1 MGEIL
6 QIWKS
11 GGWVMIPLFALA
23 VLLYA
28 QAFQLVMYVRR
39 TSLRTA
45 TEMHWWDWVRDPS
58 QAEGRVKEIIEYTQR
73 DVTTADQLRN
83 RFDEIRL
90 ALVSLIDRRTLFV
103 GTLVAAA
110 PLLGLL
116 GTVLGML
123 QTFYGISTSGGSE
136 TAGVVAAGIS
146 EAVIGLSLFAPIL
159 ARAAIH
165 FGPADYFALYIL
177 AFATIGVDRLLG
189 LFAMALLASG
199 AMALNPRVA
208 EIPSAR
214 WLALESLTLSH
225 LKLD

>member
-1 MGEIL
+1 MSEIWR
-6 QIWKS
+6 IWLS

-39 TSLRTA
+39 TDLSGKSEPL
-45 TEMHWWDWVRDPS
+45 WWEWVRTPAHA
-58 QAEGRVKEIIEYTQR
+58 QGRVADIIAYTQ
-73 DVTTADQLRN
+73 DGVTTEKQIRD

-90 ALVSLIDRRTLFV
+90 ALVSLIDRRARFV

-123 QTFYGISTSGGSE
+123 QTFFGISTSGGTE

-146 EAVIGLSLFAPIL
+146 EALVTTQTGLTIALPGLFIVMIIQRRRHKLEAKL
-159 ARAAIH
+159 AR
-165 FGPADYFALYIL
+165 
-177 AFATIGVDRLLG
+177 
-189 LFAMALLASG
+189 
-199 AMALNPRVA
+199 
-208 EIPSAR
+208 
-214 WLALESLTLSH
+214 LESLTLTH
-225 LKLD
+225 LKIE